1 MKNSK
6 IIKLDESV
14 DLWLSYSWG
23 NTKQG
28 ICGHLFEVI
37 EYYFILKN
45 HFKTKILINEII
57 PQEDIRILLESK
69 YNFDTIEIEDIL
81 NNIVFN
87 DNPIILKGKNI
98 LIVDGNFKTLKS
110 KFLYFNKILMFPCSD
125 LTYYNMNNVYP
136 LQDNRIYKK
145 HINSYNYI
153 KKILFKR
160 FKPINSNNTDLMM
173 YITKNV
179 RELSVDELNN
189 ISSKY
194 KHYNS
199 KISLVTNVDYKKEQI
214 ENFNLLKMPVE
225 NLMNRFGTYIYTP
238 IKRKKDCSP
247 RFIAE
252 CKFYK
257 KNVIFHNIDYLE
269 EDLGLK
275 WRIHDIENNFESLFL
290 KENDEIINLI
300 NTIIKG

>member
-1 MKNSK
+1 MKNPK

-37 EYYFILKN
+37 EYYYILKN

-57 PQEDIRILLESK
+57 PQEDIKILLESK
-69 YNFDTIEIEDIL
+69 YNFDIVEIEDIL
-81 NNIVFN
+81 NNMVFN
-87 DNPIILKGKNI
+87 DNPTVLKGKNI
-98 LIVDGNFKTLKS
+98 LITDGNFKTLKS
-110 KFLYFNKILMFPCSD
+110 KFLYFDKIIMFPCSD
-125 LTYYNMNNVYP
+125 LTYYNLNNVYP
-136 LQDNRIYKK
+136 LQDDRIYKK

-153 KKILFKR
+153 KKILFKK
-160 FKPINSNNTDLMM
+160 FKPLISNNTNLMM

-179 RELSVDELNN
+179 RELSIDELND

-199 KISLVTNVDYKKEQI
+199 KISLVTNVDYEESELLNI
-214 ENFNLLKMPVE
+214 NILKMPVE
-225 NLMNRFGTYIYTP
+225 NLMNKFGTYIYSP
-238 IKRKKDCSP
+238 IHRKRDCSP
-247 RFIAE
+247 RFLVE
-252 CKFYK
+252 CKFYGK
-257 KNVIFHNIDYLE
+257 DAIFHNIDYWE

-275 WRIHDIENNFESLFL
+275 WRVYDIEHNFESLFL
-290 KENDEIINLI
+290 DEDDDIIYNDKL
-300 NTIIKG
+300 K

>member
-1 MKNSK
+1 
-6 IIKLDESV
+6 
-14 DLWLSYSWG
+14 
-23 NTKQG
+23 
-28 ICGHLFEVI
+28 
-37 EYYFILKN
+37 
-45 HFKTKILINEII
+45 
-57 PQEDIRILLESK
+57 
-69 YNFDTIEIEDIL
+69 
-81 NNIVFN
+81 
-87 DNPIILKGKNI
+87 
-98 LIVDGNFKTLKS
+98 
-110 KFLYFNKILMFPCSD
+110 
-125 LTYYNMNNVYP
+125 
-136 LQDNRIYKK
+136 
-145 HINSYNYI
+145 
-153 KKILFKR
+153 
-160 FKPINSNNTDLMM
+160 M

-199 KISLVTNVDYKKEQI
+199 KISLVTNIDYKKEQI